1 MRRPEHRLV
10 QSYLRDLHAV
20 QRKLDEAEAL
30 DDESGRDRAVKCVE
44 EALDQI
50 VIGMIVAG
58 FLDAGIEASD
68 DREIG

>member
-1 MRRPEHRLV
+1 
-10 QSYLRDLHAV
+10 LHAV